1 MTNIEVIKPVISL
14 LKIKTSYYAMEYSF
28 SIVLCNKLG
37 TILYI
42 SHDASQQKN
51 N

>member
-1 MTNIEVIKPVISL
+1 MTNIEVIKPVI